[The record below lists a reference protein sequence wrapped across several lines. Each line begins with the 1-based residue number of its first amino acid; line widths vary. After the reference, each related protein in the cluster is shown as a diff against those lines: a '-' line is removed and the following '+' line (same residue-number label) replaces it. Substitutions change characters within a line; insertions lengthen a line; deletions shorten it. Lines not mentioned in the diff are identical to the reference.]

1 MTSTNIRGASD
12 WEQRMYRHLTSHGQ
26 IEGEILNTYK
36 ELAESGETSAAFRY
50 LAGIILEDEVRHH
63 QMFADLAESMRQMGE
78 LRVEDE
84 PIPHLQG
91 LRKDKDL
98 IMEVTERLL
107 DVEREDMKE
116 LKALAK
122 EYKPYRNTTLWGLL
136 VELMRLDTERHIMIL
151 KFMRDRAN
159 DEY

>member
-1 MTSTNIRGASD
+1 MTGTNIPGASV
-12 WEQRMYRHLTSHGQ
+12 WEQRMYDHLTSHGQ
-26 IEGEILNTYK
+26 VEGEILNTYK

-50 LAGIILEDEVRHH
+50 LAEIILEDEVRHH

-84 PIPHLQG
+84 PIPSLHG
-91 LRKDKDL
+91 LRKDRDL

-107 DVEREDMKE
+107 AVERDDKKE

-122 EYKPYRNTTLWGLL
+122 EYEPYRDTTLWGLL
-136 VELMRLDTERHIMIL
+136 VELMRLDTEKHIMIL
-151 KFMRDRAN
+151 RFMRDRAK
-159 DEY
+159 DKH